1 MPADE
6 LNADDSP
13 NLMKLLPPISEPRH
27 GKLNKRDYRKLFPV
41 RVVDGIPSMEKAP
54 LAPEKVLESEKSK
67 GRATAI
73 DDDLS
78 EIEDITDFDF
88 IVPKLPVF
96 GFPQEFGFDEN
107 SLPETDCLDMFPD
120 RPGAELE
127 MGFPMP
133 QILDIVPGEPRP
145 QDQIIDQGD
154 DHIRLEVEIEFPKI
168 IPSATEYKPG
178 MPGTEKANPLPELP
192 TFDVPDPVHMIYKG
206 PEIVTP
212 EPLPEMLI
220 PKWPLTIYHSVKN
233 TLGKAPKP
241 LKPKPFQKVLNTI
254 PMPMRIKN
262 VPFKP
267 VGEPRG
273 RQVG

>member
-145 QDQIIDQGD
+145 QD
-154 DHIRLEVEIEFPKI
+154 
-168 IPSATEYKPG
+168 
-178 MPGTEKANPLPELP
+178 
-192 TFDVPDPVHMIYKG
+192 
-206 PEIVTP
+206 
-212 EPLPEMLI
+212 
-220 PKWPLTIYHSVKN
+220 
-233 TLGKAPKP
+233 
-241 LKPKPFQKVLNTI
+241 
-254 PMPMRIKN
+254 
-262 VPFKP
+262 
-267 VGEPRG
+267 
-273 RQVG
+273 